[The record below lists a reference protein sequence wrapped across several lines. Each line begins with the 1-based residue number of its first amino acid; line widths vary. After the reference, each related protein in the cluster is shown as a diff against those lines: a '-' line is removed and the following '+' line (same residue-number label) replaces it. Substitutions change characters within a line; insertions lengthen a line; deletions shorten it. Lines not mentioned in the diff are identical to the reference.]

1 MDGVKVVFLDRD
13 GVINKY
19 PGDKEYVK
27 SWKEFKFLP
36 KVKSSLKKLIS
47 RGYRIFII
55 SNQAG
60 VSKGI
65 YSQKS
70 LDLITKNMLKGLS
83 AKGVSIEGVY
93 YCTHR
98 KEDSCSCRKPK
109 TGLIDKA
116 VNKLKK
122 EGLGIAR
129 KKSFFVGDT
138 IIDMQAGRLARLNT
152 ILIFSGKE
160 KPQNKDI
167 WETPPDYTAADLSKA
182 IQLILKQ

>member
-1 MDGVKVVFLDRD
+1 MKVVFLDRD

-47 RGYRIFII
+47 GGYRIFVV

-60 VSKGI
+60 ISKGI
-65 YSQKS
+65 YPQKN
-70 LDLITKNMLKGLS
+70 LDLITRNMLKELS
-83 AKGVSIEGVY
+83 LRGIALDGVY

-98 KEDSCSCRKPK
+98 KEANCSCRKPR

-122 EGLGIAR
+122 EGLRIER

-138 IIDMQAGRLARLNT
+138 ISDMQAGSLARLNT

-160 KPQNKDI
+160 KPQNKDN
-167 WETPPDYTAADLSKA
+167 WEISPDYTAADLSKA
-182 IQLILKQ
+182 VQLILKQ

>member
-1 MDGVKVVFLDRD
+1 MKVVFLDRD

-27 SWKEFKFLP
+27 SWREFKFLP
-36 KVKSSLKKLIS
+36 KVKSSLKKLNS
-47 RGYRIFII
+47 RGYRIFVI

-60 VSKGI
+60 ISKRI

-70 LDLITKNMLKGLS
+70 LDLVTKNMLKSLS
-83 AKGVSIEGVY
+83 AKGVVIDGVY

-98 KEDSCSCRKPK
+98 KEDNCSCRKPR

-122 EGLGIAR
+122 EGLAIER
-129 KKSFFVGDT
+129 KKSFFIGDT

-160 KPQNKDI
+160 KPQNKDN
-167 WETPPDYTAADLSKA
+167 WETLPDYTAADLSKA
-182 IQLILKQ
+182 VELILKQ

>member
-1 MDGVKVVFLDRD
+1 MKVVFLDRD

-27 SWKEFKFLP
+27 SWREFKFLP
-36 KVKSSLKKLIS
+36 KVKSSLKKLNS
-47 RGYRIFII
+47 RGYRIFVI

-70 LDLITKNMLKGLS
+70 LDLITKNMLKELGSQGITL
-83 AKGVSIEGVY
+83 GGVY

-98 KEDSCSCRKPK
+98 KEANCSCRKPR

-122 EGLGIAR
+122 EGLAIER

-138 IIDMQAGRLARLNT
+138 IIDMQAGKLARLNT

-167 WETPPDYTAADLSKA
+167 WETLPDYTAADLSKA
-182 IQLILKQ
+182 VELILKQ

>member
-1 MDGVKVVFLDRD
+1 MKVVFLDRD
-13 GVINKY
+13 GVINNY

-27 SWKEFKFLP
+27 SWREFKFLP
-36 KVKSSLKKLIS
+36 KVKSSLKELTS
-47 RGYRIFII
+47 HGYRIFVI

-70 LDLITKNMLKGLS
+70 LDLITKNMLKELS
-83 AKGVSIEGVY
+83 SRGITLDDVY

-98 KEDSCSCRKPK
+98 KEDNCSCRKPR

-116 VNKLKK
+116 IDKLKK
-122 EGLGIAR
+122 EGLAIER
-129 KKSFFVGDT
+129 KKSFFIGDT
-138 IIDMQAGRLARLNT
+138 IIDMQAGKLARLNT

-160 KPQNKDI
+160 KAQNREK
-167 WETPPDYTAADLSKA
+167 WETVPNYTAADLSEA
-182 IQLILKQ
+182 VELILRQ